1 VLFLEIEEHEMGHEV
16 ETPKYQGLQKYPG
29 ILATIITLAIGATFL
44 GALYQGAQHGAHD
57 GHEEASHEEG
67 H

>member
-1 VLFLEIEEHEMGHEV
+1 MGHEV
-16 ETPKYQGLQKYPG
+16 ETPEYQGLQKYPG

-44 GALYQGAQHGAHD
+44 GALYQGAQHGEHGAHD
-57 GHEEASHEEG
+57 GHGEASHEEG